1 MRWQTELY
9 ITTLGGNLLR
19 RNLDFKMEDD
29 NSVLYAPWRSEYISG
44 EKIEGCVFCYI
55 SKNKEFDEERHKV
68 LYRDDICFIVM
79 NRYPYTPG
87 HFMIIPHAHVQAL
100 EELSEKEWLHISKLA
115 RRGVKLL
122 RERFG
127 ATGVN
132 LGMNLGESAGAGIA
146 EHIHLHL
153 VPRFNRD
160 TNFITTTAKTRV
172 YSTDFEKI
180 YRDFLSVAEE
190 YFSS

>member
-1 MRWQTELY
+1 M
-9 ITTLGGNLLR
+9 G
-19 RNLDFKMEDD
+19 
-29 NSVLYAPWRSEYISG
+29 NSVLYAPWRDNYVAG
-44 EKIEGCVFCYI
+44 AKVDKCVFCHI
-55 SKNKEFDEERHKV
+55 SENSQLDEKENKV
-68 LYRDDICFIVM
+68 LYRDEVCFVVM

-87 HFMIIPHAHVQAL
+87 HFMIIPHKHLQAL
-100 EELSEKEWLHISKLA
+100 EELPEDEWLHISRLA

-122 RERFG
+122 RKKFG

-132 LGMNLGESAGAGIA
+132 IGMNLGESAGAGIA

-160 TNFITTTAKTRV
+160 TNFITTIAQTRV

-180 YRDFLSVAEE
+180 YRDFLSVARE
-190 YFSS
+190 YFEE